1 MGRPHY
7 VCSSCKHNFTRIWNA
22 NRHIINQHQSLAE
35 IIPIG
40 DFLLEQKSHLD
51 EYFRYPSLSPKS
63 YQQLPNQNSN
73 ISTYPDEDD
82 RQVILLDNTLAKLAP
97 YVEELGQLLLQ
108 QYPPESMQKIQ
119 GTYIMT
125 ALSSRDPIRHMDQ
138 LVKSLR
144 RGRTSGMMIHKVAE
158 SQGVSFIQAEKILLQ
173 LLSRSQRNRIN
184 RIVKS
189 DHYQIY
195 QRDLGYHTH
204 EFQSMQYNYHRQ
216 TTFTSKWFNEGFRN
230 FF

>member
-22 NRHIINQHQSLAE
+22 NRHIINQQSLAE

-63 YQQLPNQNSN
+63 YQQLPKQNSN
-73 ISTYPDEDD
+73 ISTYPDEED

-119 GTYIMT
+119 
-125 ALSSRDPIRHMDQ
+125 
-138 LVKSLR
+138 
-144 RGRTSGMMIHKVAE
+144 
-158 SQGVSFIQAEKILLQ
+158 
-173 LLSRSQRNRIN
+173 
-184 RIVKS
+184 
-189 DHYQIY
+189 
-195 QRDLGYHTH
+195 
-204 EFQSMQYNYHRQ
+204 
-216 TTFTSKWFNEGFRN
+216 
-230 FF
+230 

>member
-1 MGRPHY
+1 M
-7 VCSSCKHNFTRIWNA
+7 I
-22 NRHIINQHQSLAE
+22 
-35 IIPIG
+35 
-40 DFLLEQKSHLD
+40 FLLGQKSHLD
-51 EYFRYPSLSPKS
+51 EFFRYSNLSPES

-73 ISTYPDEDD
+73 ISTYPDEED
-82 RQVILLDNTLAKLAP
+82 RQVILLDNTLAKLSP

-119 GTYIMT
+119 GTCITT
-125 ALSSRDPIRHMDQ
+125 ALSSRDPIRYMDQ

-158 SQGVSFIQAEKILLQ
+158 SQGVSFVQAEKILLQ

-195 QRDLGYHTH
+195 QRDLGH
-204 EFQSMQYNYHRQ
+204 
-216 TTFTSKWFNEGFRN
+216 
-230 FF
+230 

>member
-1 MGRPHY
+1 
-7 VCSSCKHNFTRIWNA
+7 
-22 NRHIINQHQSLAE
+22 
-35 IIPIG
+35 
-40 DFLLEQKSHLD
+40 
-51 EYFRYPSLSPKS
+51 
-63 YQQLPNQNSN
+63 
-73 ISTYPDEDD
+73 
-82 RQVILLDNTLAKLAP
+82 
-97 YVEELGQLLLQ
+97 
-108 QYPPESMQKIQ
+108 
-119 GTYIMT
+119 MT

-195 QRDLGYHTH
+195 QRDLGYYAY

-216 TTFTSKWFNEGFRN
+216 TTFTSRGLMKDSAISFNT
-230 FF
+230 